1 MAPTSYKLLLV
12 NDDPA
17 MLRLLCQWLKKA
29 GYTVSAA
36 SDGQE
41 ALQAIEADCPDFLIT
56 DWEMPRVTGPELCRR
71 IREMSLPHYIYTLIL
86 TARTG
91 TAEMIAGLESG
102 ADDFITKPVAESEL
116 LARVQSG
123 SRVIEV
129 ERQLSL
135 MADTDFLTGL
145 LTQRTFYEC
154 LEKEWHRSSR
164 FQLPLSCVMIDLDFF
179 KQVDNVYGHPAGDA
193 VLKLVA
199 EMLLDTSRASDTI
212 CRYGGEEFCIL
223 LPETDEHD
231 AAVWA
236 EHPVAPWRP
245 AHPNGAQGDADHGQ
259 LRRRPARNDVPEA
272 EELIRLADQALL
284 YAKRMGR
291 DRVIRYAA
299 IADGAKPKLY
309 SADWHDEVFENLCAR
324 DVMSPLVVFLQEKN
338 TIDDAARLFLQSG
351 IPAVP
356 VLNAD
361 GKLTGFISEKAT
373 HGRHDHAGSLAAAPV
388 EPDAAQRDLLRRRH
402 ADPHHLRFS
411 LPRFD
416 SGSGDHE
423 ERTADRHHQP
433 QLAIA
438 VLPRVERRQR
448 FGLGGVLASFLARM

>member
-1 MAPTSYKLLLV
+1 MATTSYKLLLV

-135 MADTDFLTGL
+135 MAHTDFLTGL

-179 KQVDNVYGHPAGDA
+179 KQVNNVYGHPAGDA

-236 EHPVAPWRP
+236 ERVRSRL
-245 AHPNGAQGDADHGQ
+245 GA
-259 LRRRPARNDVPEA
+259 LRIPTESGGCGSR
-272 EELIRLADQALL
+272 
-284 YAKRMGR
+284 
-291 DRVIRYAA
+291 AA
-299 IADGAKPKLY
+299 SASPSAATMFRKPR
-309 SADWHDEVFENLCAR
+309 S
-324 DVMSPLVVFLQEKN
+324 
-338 TIDDAARLFLQSG
+338 
-351 IPAVP
+351 
-356 VLNAD
+356 
-361 GKLTGFISEKAT
+361 
-373 HGRHDHAGSLAAAPV
+373 
-388 EPDAAQRDLLRRRH
+388 
-402 ADPHHLRFS
+402 
-411 LPRFD
+411 
-416 SGSGDHE
+416 
-423 ERTADRHHQP
+423 
-433 QLAIA
+433 
-438 VLPRVERRQR
+438 
-448 FGLGGVLASFLARM
+448 